1 MKRTTIFMD
10 EILFKEFKEVSHEEN
25 KSVAGMIREAMEAY
39 IVGKRKSP
47 QKKLSFAGFVDAS
60 IVAISERLG
69 IPKILTADR
78 RHFSAIQPKHCVA
91 FTLLP

>member
-47 QKKLSFAGFVDAS
+47 QKKLSFAGIGDSGRKDIA
-60 IVAISERLG
+60 E
-69 IPKILTADR
+69 
-78 RHFSAIQPKHCVA
+78 KHEE
-91 FTLLP
+91 LLWREVEG